1 MHEKFLA
8 SCLLLFVL
16 LHAYLANCW
25 RQKIFI
31 SLQYLHQQ
39 QRFTAFTTQLRCLVC
54 QNQNIAQSNAEL
66 ATDLREQIYQQISH
80 GKSDQEI
87 VDYLVAR
94 YGNYILYRPPFDGV
108 TLGLW
113 FGPFI
118 LLIGGISY
126 LLFYLRKK
134 SREKMK

>member
-1 MHEKFLA
+1 MKNFWRA
-8 SCLLLFVL
+8 AFVVL
-16 LHAYLANCW
+16 LTACISCKLLAAEDFY
-25 RQKIFI
+25 QFAIPA
-31 SLQYLHQQ
+31 QQ
-39 QRFTAFTTQLRCLVC
+39 ERFTALTTQLRCLVC
-54 QNQNIAQSNAEL
+54 QNQNIAQSNSEL
-66 ATDLREQIYQQISH
+66 ASDLREQIYQQISH